1 MNVLSSRSVVPGTLL
16 VVVSW
21 MMVVHA
27 QGEQRPRPAPA
38 ANVEASEL
46 EVLQLRPNFYMIAG
60 AGGNIAV
67 QVGEDGVLVTD
78 TGTASRVGAV
88 LAAIKKIA
96 PAPIRYVANTS
107 ADPDHVGGNEAVVKA
122 GQTLFG
128 GWTTGNAAQFG
139 RAGASVVATE
149 RVLHRM
155 GNPDGE
161 RPAYPEAA
169 WPTEGFYLPRKYMF
183 FNGEAVEF
191 LQQPA
196 AHTDGDSVVFFRR
209 SDVIVTGD
217 ILDLRH
223 FPVIDVARGGSIQGE
238 IAALNRMV
246 EIAVP
251 SVPLVSR
258 EAGTLVIPG
267 HGHVGDQIDLAE
279 YRDMLTIIRDRVQEL
294 MKAGRTLDQIKA
306 ATPARG
312 YTGRYGRATG
322 AWSTAQ
328 FLEAVHHSLLKEK
341 S

>member
-1 MNVLSSRSVVPGTLL
+1 MTLLSSRSAAAGALL
-16 VVVSW
+16 VALSW
-21 MMVVHA
+21 MVVVQA
-27 QGEQRPRPAPA
+27 QTEQRQRPATA
-38 ANVEASEL
+38 DASDL
-46 EVLQLRPNFYMIAG
+46 DVVQLRPNFYMIAG

-67 QVGEDGVLVTD
+67 QIGEDGVFVAD
-78 TGTASRVGAV
+78 TGSASRAEAL
-88 LAAIKKIA
+88 LAAIRRLST
-96 PAPIRYVANTS
+96 APIRYVANTN

-169 WPTEGFYLPRKYMF
+169 WPTEGFYQPRKYMF
-183 FNGEAVEF
+183 FNGEAIEF

-209 SDVIVTGD
+209 SDVLVTGD

-223 FPVIDVARGGSIQGE
+223 FPVIDVARGGSLQGV

-246 EIAVP
+246 DIAVP

-279 YRDMLTIIRDRVQEL
+279 YRDMLTIIRDRVHDL

-306 ATPARG
+306 AAPARG
-312 YTGRYGRATG
+312 YTGRYGRASG
-322 AWSTAQ
+322 SWSTSQ
-328 FLEAVHHSLLKEK
+328 FVEAVHQSLLKEK